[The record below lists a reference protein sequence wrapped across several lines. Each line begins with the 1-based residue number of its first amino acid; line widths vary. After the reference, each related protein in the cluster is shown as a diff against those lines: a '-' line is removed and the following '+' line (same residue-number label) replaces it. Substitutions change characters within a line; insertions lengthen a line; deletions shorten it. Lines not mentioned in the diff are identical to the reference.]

1 MIMKQ
6 IIGILVVIVIVLG
19 LVLYCN
25 NRGTDPKIKSKV
37 DRQYHELSLKMIEV
51 ENPNETNF
59 QEYAALLDSIRWQ
72 EVEDGGSYEK
82 KKKELFLE
90 EKQKIATRIKEIYD
104 DTKTGPVPQII
115 AYPDDISE

>member
-1 MIMKQ
+1 MKQ

-25 NRGTDPKIKSKV
+25 NRGTDPEIKRKV
-37 DRQYHELSLKMIEV
+37 DSLYHELSLKLIEV

-59 QEYAALLDSIRWQ
+59 QEYATQLESIRWQ

-90 EKQKIATRIKEIYD
+90 EKQRIAEKIKDIYD
-104 DTKTGPVPQII
+104 DTKTGGAPQII
-115 AYPDDISE
+115 AYPDVIKDE

>member
-1 MIMKQ
+1 MKQ

-25 NRGTDPKIKSKV
+25 NRGTDDEIKEKV
-37 DRQYHELSLKMIEV
+37 DTQYHELCLKLIKV
-51 ENPNETNF
+51 SNPNETNF
-59 QEYAALLDSIRWQ
+59 QEYAVQLDSIRWQ
-72 EVEDGGSYEK
+72 EIEDGGRYEK

>member
-1 MIMKQ
+1 MKQ

-37 DRQYHELSLKMIEV
+37 DKQYHELSLKMIEV
-51 ENPNETNF
+51 SNPNETNF
-59 QEYAALLDSIRWQ
+59 QEYAVQLDSIRWQ

-90 EKQKIATRIKEIYD
+90 EKQRIAEKIKEIYD
-104 DTKTGPVPQII
+104 DTETGGAPRII
-115 AYPDDISE
+115 AFPEVIEDE